1 MYAKHEHMEMRGF
14 GWRVALSILVSM
26 GWVAFLII
34 WLFFYAGSFTIY
46 QNVAVVLVSIVVGC
60 AIMGA
65 AWAPWGMRHGHSHGK
80 GWECCTEAERKKA
93 EKAEKPAEKPRS
105 RKRKRSANN

>member
-1 MYAKHEHMEMRGF
+1 MSEKHEHMEMKGM

-46 QNVAVVLVSIVVGC
+46 QNVAVVLVSIVVAC

-65 AWAPWGMRHGHSHGK
+65 AWAPWGMKYGQSHGK
-80 GWECCTEAERKKA
+80 GWEECCRE
-93 EKAEKPAEKPRS
+93 EKEKPAEKPK
-105 RKRKRSANN
+105 KRKRSANN